1 MATQSPPQSI
11 AERAAQSAPSNAPAG
26 TRERF
31 VALATALP
39 EAQAREFLDLL
50 FVVVNDTDAGMFE
63 ACHQDWKQVLAHL
76 PGLATALDL
85 VMQHVRGT
93 SRDCPCCPIGEQR
106 QWPPARA
113 TR

>member
-1 MATQSPPQSI
+1 MATQSPAPSI
-11 AERAAQSAPSNAPAG
+11 AEQAAQRASYSPDIN
-26 TRERF
+26 RRII
-31 VALATALP
+31 ALATALP
-39 EAQAREFLDLL
+39 EAQAREFLALL
-50 FVVVNDTDAGMFE
+50 FVVVNDTDASMFE

-76 PGLATALDL
+76 PGLATALEL

-93 SRDCPCCPIGEQR
+93 FRDCPCCPIGEQR